1 MAGDIQV
8 QCFKCKT
15 VYELD
20 EGFRGKLVECA
31 VCNIVFTVPKL
42 GEKRQ
47 KPDLSQD
54 SLLAGL
60 KKKSE
65 KDDTKVDIAM
75 LHQEKKGEKPEGK
88 NSTATGKTSAP
99 AKDQK
104 ENKAPDKANNK
115 AKTKPQEK
123 PKWWQLSIGKK

>member
-31 VCNIVFTVPKL
+31 VCDIVFTVPRL
-42 GEKRQ
+42 GEKKQR
-47 KPDLSQD
+47 PDLSQD
-54 SLLAGL
+54 SLLVNL

-65 KDDTKVDIAM
+65 QDDTKIDVAVVSG
-75 LHQEKKGEKPEGK
+75 KKPESKTPALPGK
-88 NSTATGKTSAP
+88 DTKSGKM
-99 AKDQK
+99 QK
-104 ENKAPDKANNK
+104 EDDAPEKEQN
-115 AKTKPQEK
+115 K
-123 PKWWQLSIGKK
+123 PKWWQLSIGKKK